1 MPPSTIFCNV
11 IQTKIKDKIVIEN
24 NNNNNREKC
33 VTQVVLS
40 LFAFETEGDDFSG
53 LSAQE

>member
-24 NNNNNREKC
+24 NNKRKNEKAC
-33 VTQVVLS
+33 DASSSEPVR
-40 LFAFETEGDDFSG
+40 FRN
-53 LSAQE
+53 